1 MAEASDDRKQPSA
14 EERMRDEVA
23 RKAQRRRRAAREK
36 SRSIWFS
43 LGLFGLV
50 GWSIAIPALVGVAL
64 GLWIDRRWP
73 SPVSFTLTLLLVGI
87 AAGCA

>member
-1 MAEASDDRKQPSA
+1 
-14 EERMRDEVA
+14 MRDEVA
-23 RKAQRRRRAAREK
+23 RKAQRRRRAAREG

-87 AAGCA
+87 AAGCVNAWRWMKQEGRNE